1 MFDVVFMLKIKKI
14 VLLQNISI
22 ALGVL
27 AFCLS
32 VFSVYSISKI
42 NEKIKNFNN
51 DRSMNGVFKPIKDI
65 PDVEIV
71 NKDGSIVKVHA
82 KESSDELGKI
92 IDLKREKNNSAKKNT
107 NTTNNKPNSKTGKDD
122 KKSLNSSA
130 RKTNKPQVV
139 PVSRND
145 VADKAKQAS
154 QQAYQQQKQQVK
166 KVNNNNVV
174 GDFIVQIGAF
184 KDKGVAE
191 KQCQKARPSIE
202 GKRCGVVPVNEQTF
216 RAVVY
221 PFATNE
227 SAVLFA
233 NKLTNV
239 LGTICIAKKNV

>member
-14 VLLQNISI
+14 VLLQNVSI

-32 VFSVYSISKI
+32 IFSAYSISKI
-42 NEKIKNFNN
+42 NEKIKDFSN

-71 NKDGSIVKVHA
+71 NKDGSVVKVHA

-92 IDLKREKNNSAKKNT
+92 IDLKREKNNSATRNANT
-107 NTTNNKPNSKTGKDD
+107 ANNKQNSKTGKDD
-122 KKSLNSSA
+122 KKNVNNSA
-130 RKTNKPQVV
+130 HKNNKQQVV
-139 PVSRND
+139 PVSRHNA
-145 VADKAKQAS
+145 VDKAKQVP
-154 QQAYQQQKQQVK
+154 QQAPQQQKQQVK
-166 KVNNNNVV
+166 KVNNNNIV

-184 KDKGVAE
+184 KDKSVAE
-191 KQCQKARPSIE
+191 KQCQKARPNIE
-202 GKRCGVVPVNEQTF
+202 GRRCGVVPVNEQTF

-239 LGTICIAKKNV
+239 LGTVCIAKKNV

>member
-14 VLLQNISI
+14 VLLQNVSI

-32 VFSVYSISKI
+32 IFSAYSISKI
-42 NEKIKNFNN
+42 NEKIKDFSN

-71 NKDGSIVKVHA
+71 NKDGSVVKVHA

-92 IDLKREKNNSAKKNT
+92 IDLKREKNNSATRNANT
-107 NTTNNKPNSKTGKDD
+107 ANNKPSSKTGKDD
-122 KKSLNSSA
+122 KKNVNNSA
-130 RKTNKPQVV
+130 HKNNKQQVV
-139 PVSRND
+139 PVSRRNA
-145 VADKAKQAS
+145 VDKAKQVP
-154 QQAYQQQKQQVK
+154 QQALQQQKQQIK
-166 KVNNNNVV
+166 KVNNTNVV

-184 KDKGVAE
+184 KDKSVAE

-202 GKRCGVVPVNEQTF
+202 GRRCGVVPVNEQTF

-233 NKLTNV
+233 NKLTNA
-239 LGTICIAKKNV
+239 LGTVCIAKKNV